1 MCGGRGTRLEADRE
15 KPLVRIGGTPM
26 VDRVL
31 EALEG
36 SRVGTIHAAVSPNAP
51 ETREHLAADPRV
63 TIIETPGEG
72 YVNDLLVAL
81 DRPDLEPP
89 ILTVAADLPLLSGSV
104 VDRVFE
110 RTRARREADDASATV
125 CVPVALKRRLG
136 ASVETIQSPHL
147 APTGVNIVGDSVTD
161 MTYVSY
167 DPRLAINVNRP
178 EDARIAEELDR
189 CA

>member
-31 EALEG
+31 EALES
-36 SRVGTIHAAVSPNAP
+36 SRVGTIYAAVSPNAS
-51 ETREHLAADPRV
+51 ETAEHLAGDPRATLV
-63 TIIETPGEG
+63 ETPGEG
-72 YVNDLLVAL
+72 YVDDLLVAL
-81 DRPDLEPP
+81 EGPLELP
-89 ILTVAADLPLLSGSV
+89 ILTVAADLPLLSGPA
-104 VDRVFE
+104 VDRVLE
-110 RTRARREADDASATV
+110 RTRARREDGRESATV

-136 ASVETIQSPHL
+136 ASVESTRSPHL

-178 EDARIAEELDR
+178 EDARIAEER
-189 CA
+189 CE